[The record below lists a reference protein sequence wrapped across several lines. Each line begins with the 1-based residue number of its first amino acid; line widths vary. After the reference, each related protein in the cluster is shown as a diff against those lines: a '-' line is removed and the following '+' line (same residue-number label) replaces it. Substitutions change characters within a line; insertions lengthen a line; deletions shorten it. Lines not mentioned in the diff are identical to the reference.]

1 MMQDWTANS
10 KSTFATLGAS
20 NHTGNEREARDF
32 YATPEIATRKL
43 LEQEEF
49 SKGVWECA
57 CGAGHISKVLDECG
71 YKVFSSDIVNRMRHV
86 DHKIGNAVIDFLN
99 DAPPARGGY
108 DIVTNPPYRYAQE
121 FVERAL
127 RLLSDGHKCAFLLRL
142 QFLEGIK
149 RRKMFEANPPKTV
162 YVFSKRVQCC
172 INGEFEKYKGAGSA
186 IAYAW
191 FVWQK
196 GYEGDTVIKWI

>member
-1 MMQDWTANS
+1 MAQDWTANS
-10 KSTFATLGAS
+10 RSTYATLGAS
-20 NHTGNEREARDF
+20 NHSSHERAGRDF
-32 YATPEIATRKL
+32 YATHPDATRKL
-43 LEQEEF
+43 LEQEKF
-49 SKGVWECA
+49 SKGIWECA
-57 CGAGHISKVLDECG
+57 CGAGHISKVLQESG
-71 YKVFSSDIVNRMRHV
+71 YKVYSSDIVYRYRHV
-86 DHKIGNAVIDFLN
+86 DNAIGNHVIDFLN
-99 DAPPARGGY
+99 DAPPSKGGY
-108 DIVTNPPYRYAQE
+108 DIVTNPPYKYAQE

-149 RRKMFEANPPKTV
+149 RRKLFDANPPKTV

-172 INGEFEKYKGAGSA
+172 INGEFEKYKGVGSA

-196 GYEGDTVIKWI
+196 GYKGDTVVKWL